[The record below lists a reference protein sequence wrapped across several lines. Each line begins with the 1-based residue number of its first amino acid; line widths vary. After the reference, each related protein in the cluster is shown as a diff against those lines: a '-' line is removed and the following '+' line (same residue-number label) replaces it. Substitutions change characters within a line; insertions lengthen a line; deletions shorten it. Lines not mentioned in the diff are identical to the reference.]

1 MSHDLLVQMAYCLF
15 KCGKRCVVVESLAG
29 GFEPFRKG
37 EMFLAI
43 RPVLRPT
50 IERRRSVG
58 QRSFKLHTHTKK
70 GNKRKDQHHHVNK
83 SKTFTNAVSRDNYV
97 MLCLKSWTATMSV
110 TLNEDVL
117 A

>member
-1 MSHDLLVQMAYCLF
+1 MARDLLNY
-15 KCGKRCVVVESLAG
+15 
-29 GFEPFRKG
+29 
-37 EMFLAI
+37 I
-43 RPVLRPT
+43 
-50 IERRRSVG
+50 
-58 QRSFKLHTHTKK
+58 HTQKK